1 MLSFFRRLV
10 HSRVGVIVTFGVLI
24 VIALAFAAGD
34 VTGLRTTGMGALG
47 GNAPVTIGK
56 ADLTAADLASRVQ
69 TDMAGFRQRQPTL
82 TMAQF
87 VDQGGFEGTLERQI
101 NSIAFDQFARA
112 QGMVVS
118 KATIDGQI
126 ASIPG
131 LQGPTGKFDP
141 QIYRRLL
148 SERHLSDQSI
158 RDDIAREALTQQ
170 LILPQIGASQV
181 PVQLA
186 MPYASL
192 LLEKRAGEVGFIPTS
207 AMKPGPA
214 PTDAE
219 LQQFYTRNVAR
230 YSVPQRR
237 AVRYA
242 LVGADQLKATPTE
255 AEITRAYALAAPR
268 FAASEKRNI
277 TQVIV
282 PDQAGAVALAAK
294 VKAGTSITDAARAI
308 GLEASTQ
315 SAVTR
320 ATYAAATSAPIAEAV
335 FTAAKGSIV
344 GPIKGPLGSV
354 VARVDAVDQVAA
366 RTLDQVRGELV
377 GELTRQKTLAALAT
391 AHDAIDDALSRNATF
406 DEIVATRHLTPA
418 TTSPLLSTGIDP
430 ANSSAKPDA
439 ALAPIVTAAFAEQQ
453 GDPPQ
458 LVPTAADGSFALV
471 GIGRIVPAAPEPF
484 AKVREAVV
492 RDVSLD
498 RARQAARRIAVQVVA
513 AAGKG
518 TSLVQALGKTSI
530 TLPPP
535 QPLAATRAQLSVNP
549 QGAPPP
555 LALMFSMAPGTAK
568 LLEAPRGAGWFVV
581 KLDHVEPGDA
591 RARPPVVV
599 ATRRDL
605 GRVVGR
611 EYAEQ
616 FAHAVQA
623 DVGVRRNA
631 AAIAKVKAGLLGQ
644 GGPDR

>member
-10 HSRVGVIVTFGVLI
+10 NSRVGVIVTFGVLI
-24 VIALAFAAGD
+24 VIAIAFAAGD
-34 VTGLRTTGMGALG
+34 VSGLRTGMGVLG
-47 GNAPVTIGK
+47 GDAPVTIGK
-56 ADLTAADLASRVQ
+56 ADLTTADLASRVQ
-69 TDMAGFRQRQPTL
+69 TDMAGFRQQQPTL
-82 TMAQF
+82 TMAEF
-87 VDQGGFEGTLERQI
+87 VTQGGFEGTMERQI
-101 NSIAFDQFARA
+101 NSIAFDQFAHR
-112 QGMVVS
+112 QGMAVS
-118 KATIDGQI
+118 KATVDGQI

-148 SERHLSDQSI
+148 SERHLSDQGI

-170 LILPQIGASQV
+170 LTFPQIGASQV

-237 AVRYA
+237 AIRYA
-242 LVGADQLKATPTE
+242 PVAADQMKATPTE

-268 FAASEKRNI
+268 FAATEKRDI
-277 TQVIV
+277 TQVV
-282 PDQAGAVALAAK
+282 VADQPGATALAAK
-294 VKAGTSITDAARAI
+294 VKAGTPIADAARAA

-315 SAVTR
+315 SAVTK
-320 ATYAAATSAPIAEAV
+320 ATYAAATSAPVADAV
-335 FTAAKGSIV
+335 FAAAKGAVV
-344 GPIKGPLGSV
+344 GPIRGPLGWT
-354 VARVDAVDQVAA
+354 VARVDAIDQVDA
-366 RTLDQVRGELV
+366 RSLDQVRGELT
-377 GELTRQKTLAALAT
+377 GELTRQKTLAALAAT
-391 AHDAIDDALSRNATF
+391 HDAIDDALSRNATF
-406 DEIVATRHLTPA
+406 DEIVATRHLTSAMTP
-418 TTSPLLSTGIDP
+418 PLLPTGVDP
-430 ANSSAKPDA
+430 ANPTAKPAA
-439 ALAPIVTAAFAEQQ
+439 ALIPIVTAAFAEQQ

-458 LVPTAADGSFALV
+458 MVPTAADGSFALV

-484 AKVREAVV
+484 AKVRDAVV

-498 RARQAARRIAVQVVA
+498 RARQAARRLAAQVVA

-518 TSLVQALGKTSI
+518 ASLAQVMSKTGI
-530 TLPPP
+530 ALPPP

-555 LALMFSMAPGTAK
+555 LALMFSMARGTAK
-568 LLEAPRGAGWFVV
+568 LLEAPRGAGWFIV
-581 KLDHVEPGDA
+581 KLDRVESGDA

-616 FAHAVQA
+616 FARAVQA

-631 AAIAKVKAGLLGQ
+631 AAIAKVKADLLGQ